1 MHITIYF
8 NNKPLFL
15 TDTITDEIA
24 PFAHHDDAVY
34 MDELSAPGVNSM
46 IHEMRQEK
54 VHAGIYFHDDIEQL
68 KKAFWRKFMLV
79 QAAGGLV
86 KNEDGALLMMFR
98 RGKWD
103 LPKGK
108 IDPGETPAQSAL
120 REVQEETGLMDVTLG
135 EPLTTTYHT
144 YDDAGHHI
152 LKETF
157 WFHMTAPKAQPL
169 VPQLEEQITELVWAN
184 NKELKKYTANTF
196 PSIIEVLHKAGY

>member
-8 NNKPLFL
+8 NDKPLFL

-24 PFAHHDDAVY
+24 PYAHHDDAVY

-46 IHEMRQEK
+46 IHEMKQEK
-54 VHAGIYFHDDIEQL
+54 VHAGIYFHDDIDQL
-68 KKAFWRKFMLV
+68 KKAFWRKFMLI

-86 KNEDGALLMMFR
+86 QNESNEVLMMFR

-108 IDPGETPAQSAL
+108 MDPGETPDQSAL
-120 REVQEETGLMDVTLG
+120 REVQEETGLSTVTLG
-135 EPLTTTYHT
+135 EPLATTYHT
-144 YDDAGHHI
+144 YDESGHHI

-157 WFHMTAPKAQPL
+157 WFAMKAPKDQPL
-169 VPQLEEQITELVWAN
+169 IPQLEEQITELVWADAAA
-184 NKELKKYTANTF
+184 LKKYLGNTF
-196 PSIIEVLHKAGY
+196 PLVKAVLSKAGY

>member
-8 NNKPLFL
+8 NDKPLFL

-24 PFAHHDDAVY
+24 PYAHHDDAVY

-46 IHEMRQEK
+46 IHEMKQEK
-54 VHAGIYFHDDIEQL
+54 VHAGIYFHDDINQL
-68 KKAFWRKFMLV
+68 KKAFWRKFMLI

-86 KNEDGALLMMFR
+86 QNEDKDVLMMFR

-108 IDPGETPAQSAL
+108 MDPGETPAQSAI
-120 REVQEETGLMDVTLG
+120 REVQEETGLAEVTLDG
-135 EPLTTTYHT
+135 PLVTTYHT

-157 WFHMTAPKAQPL
+157 WFNMTAPKAQIL
-169 VPQLEEQITELVWAN
+169 SPQLEEQITELVWAD
-184 NKELKKYTANTF
+184 KKALQEYLNNTF
-196 PSIIEVLHKAGY
+196 PSVKEVLQKAGY

>member
-8 NNKPLFL
+8 NDKPLFL

-24 PFAHHDDAVY
+24 PYAHHDDAVY
-34 MDELSAPGVNSM
+34 MDELSAPGINSM
-46 IHEMRQEK
+46 IHEMKLEK

-86 KNEDGALLMMFR
+86 QNPAHDVLMMFR

-108 IDPGETPAQSAL
+108 MDPGETPAQSAL
-120 REVQEETGLMDVTLG
+120 REVEEETGVKATLG
-135 EPLTTTYHT
+135 APIVTTYHT
-144 YDDAGHHI
+144 YDESGHHI

-157 WFHMTAPKAQPL
+157 WFSMQASNDQPL
-169 VPQLEEQITELVWAN
+169 VPQTEEQITELVWADAKAL
-184 NKELKKYTANTF
+184 KEYMKNTF
-196 PSIIEVLHKAGY
+196 PSVKEVISKAGL

>member
-8 NNKPLFL
+8 NDKPLFL

-24 PFAHHDDAVY
+24 PYAHHDDAVY

-46 IHEMRQEK
+46 IHEMKQEK
-54 VHAGIYFHDDIEQL
+54 VHAGIYFHDDINQL
-68 KKAFWRKFMLV
+68 KRAFWRKFILI

-86 KNEDGALLMMFR
+86 QNEDKAVLMMFR
-98 RGKWD
+98 REKWD

-108 IDPGETPAQSAL
+108 MDPGETPAQSAL
-120 REVQEETGLMDVTLG
+120 REVQEETGLAEVTLG
-135 EPLTTTYHT
+135 DPLVTTYHT

-157 WFHMTAPKAQPL
+157 WFNMTAPKAQKL
-169 VPQLEEQITELVWAN
+169 TPQLEEQITELVWAD
-184 NKELKKYTANTF
+184 KKALEEYLKNTF
-196 PSIIEVLHKAGY
+196 PSVKEVLQKAGF

>member
-8 NNKPLFL
+8 NDKPLFL

-54 VHAGIYFHDDIEQL
+54 VHAGIYFHDDIVQL

-86 KNEDGALLMMFR
+86 QNEDGAVLMMFR

-108 IDPGETPAQSAL
+108 MDPGETPAQSAL
-120 REVQEETGLMDVTLG
+120 REVEEETGITATLG

-144 YDDAGHHI
+144 YDESGHHI
-152 LKETF
+152 LKESF
-157 WFHMTAPKAQPL
+157 WFSMTAHKNQPL
-169 VPQLEEQITELVWAN
+169 VPQTEEQITELVWADAKAL
-184 NKELKKYTANTF
+184 KEYMQNTF
-196 PSIIEVLHKAGY
+196 PSVKEVIAKAGF

>member
-8 NNKPLFL
+8 NDKPLFL

-24 PFAHHDDAVY
+24 PYAHHDDAVY

-46 IHEMRQEK
+46 IHEMKQEK
-54 VHAGIYFHDDIEQL
+54 VHAGIYFHDDINQL
-68 KKAFWRKFMLV
+68 KRAFWRKFMLI

-86 KNEDGALLMMFR
+86 QNEDKAVLMMFR
-98 RGKWD
+98 REKWD

-108 IDPGETPAQSAL
+108 MDPGETPAQSAL
-120 REVQEETGLMDVTLG
+120 REVQEETGLAEVTLG
-135 EPLTTTYHT
+135 EPLVTTYHT

-157 WFHMTAPKAQPL
+157 WFNMIAPKAQTL
-169 VPQLEEQITELVWAN
+169 TPQLEEQITELVWADKKALN
-184 NKELKKYTANTF
+184 EYLKNTF
-196 PSIIEVLHKAGY
+196 PSVKEVLQKAGF

>member
-8 NNKPLFL
+8 NDKPLFL

-24 PFAHHDDAVY
+24 PYAHHDDAVY

-46 IHEMRQEK
+46 IHEMKQEK
-54 VHAGIYFHDDIEQL
+54 VHAGIYFHDDIIQL
-68 KKAFWRKFMLV
+68 KKAFWRKFMLI

-86 KNEDGALLMMFR
+86 QNEDKAVLMMFR

-108 IDPGETPAQSAL
+108 MDPGETPAQSAL
-120 REVQEETGLMDVTLG
+120 REVQEETGLAEVTLG
-135 EPLTTTYHT
+135 DPLVTTYHT

-157 WFHMTAPKAQPL
+157 WFHMTAPKAQTL
-169 VPQLEEQITELVWAN
+169 TPQLEEQITDLVWADKN
-184 NKELKKYTANTF
+184 ALKEYLDNTF
-196 PSIIEVLHKAGY
+196 PSVKEVLQKAGY